1 MGKVFKYE
9 KGRPRDSHEHVLPE
23 QVEKPTSTFTDRDIS
38 EVGDRED
45 LLETELAFEG
55 EEEEAELEKEDDAQS
70 REAVELYLRD
80 IGSVPLLTR
89 EDEVELAK
97 QREEGEGQVYEAV
110 LSLPIALHC
119 ALELGDKIKRGELSV
134 SDVLLDTGEG
144 GESLEPLG
152 QASQTFHQKCFL
164 KEIGKLRRLARD
176 LATLY
181 REQRKKSVSVQ
192 RRVRLERDL
201 CRKKGRTL
209 QILRGLCLSKSFI
222 SEMAEKLKESHARL
236 TGLEEKTQAC
246 TKRKRREIIL
256 SEIRAIENEMEMPKE
271 ELKQKV
277 QSMVKGRQKADLA
290 KKRLTDANL
299 RLVVNIAKKYVR
311 SGLQFLDL
319 VQEGNIGLMKAVEKF
334 DYRLGYRFITYA
346 YWWIRAAIRRGI
358 HDSARTIRIPV
369 HVTEKRIRLVR
380 TFRDLLQ
387 RLGREP
393 LPEEIASEMDLPLE
407 EIHRI
412 IRREGPSV
420 SLDSPIGDEGE
431 GCLADFVEDQHMLK
445 PQEEAMEANLRAQI
459 KKAIAIL
466 SPRQEAVLRLRFG
479 IGEPHDYTL
488 KEIGERFSLTRERVR
503 QIEEKALRKLRHPVG
518 TLKHQAS

>member
-1 MGKVFKYE
+1 MKRQFKHKE
-9 KGRPRDSHEHVLPE
+9 VEPHVSFEDTLPGRVEELPSRFSNQE
-23 QVEKPTSTFTDRDIS
+23 FADI
-38 EVGDRED
+38 ED
-45 LLETELAFEG
+45 QQEPELTYLDG
-55 EEEEAELEKEDDAQS
+55 EEDGRLDEEAAERGDTL
-70 REAVELYLRD
+70 AVYLRD

-110 LSLPIALHC
+110 LSSPIALHC

-144 GESLEPLG
+144 GESLEPLIG

-181 REQRKKSVSVQ
+181 RELRKKGVSIQ
-192 RRVRLERDL
+192 RRATLERDL

-222 SEMAEKLKESHARL
+222 SEISEKLKESHARL
-236 TGLEEKTQAC
+236 TGLEERTQAC
-246 TKRKRREIIL
+246 TKRENREIIL

-271 ELKQKV
+271 ELKQQV

-299 RLVVNIAKKYVR
+299 RLVVTIAKQYTNT
-311 SGLQFLDL
+311 GLQFLDL
-319 VQEGNIGLMKAVEKF
+319 VQEGNIGLMKGVEKF
-334 DYRLGYRFITYA
+334 DYRLGYRFSTYA
-346 YWWIRAAIRRGI
+346 SWWIRAAIRRGI
-358 HDSARTIRIPV
+358 HNSSRTIRIPV

-393 LPEEIASEMDLPLE
+393 LPEEIASEMDLPLK

-431 GCLADFVEDQHMLK
+431 GCLADFVEDQHMPK

-459 KKAIAIL
+459 NEAIAIL
-466 SPRQEAVLRLRFG
+466 PPRQEAVLRLRFG

-503 QIEEKALRKLRHPVG
+503 QIEENALRKLRHPVG
-518 TLKHQAS
+518 TLKHQAR